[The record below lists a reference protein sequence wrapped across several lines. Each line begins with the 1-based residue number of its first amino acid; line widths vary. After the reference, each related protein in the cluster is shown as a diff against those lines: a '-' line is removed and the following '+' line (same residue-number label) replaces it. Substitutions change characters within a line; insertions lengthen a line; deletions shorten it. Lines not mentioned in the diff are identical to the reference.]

1 MKERY
6 KEMEKFTILF
16 ANKTLVF
23 QGLERAKEIAQKQ
36 SLVSFRVSV
45 FDSNNKRVARYE
57 WGKEI

>member
-1 MKERY
+1 
-6 KEMEKFTILF
+6 MEKFTILF

-23 QGLERAKEIAQKQ
+23 QSLERAKEIAQKQ

-45 FDSNNKRVARYE
+45 FDNNNKRVARYE